1 MKKFLFAA
9 VLFFAGL
16 TLQAQASLDKGAA
29 QLNAGVGFSGWG
41 IPVYVGVDYGVTN
54 DITVGGEVSYRSKSE
69 AYYNHT
75 GIGVSVNGN
84 YHFNRILNL
93 PSEFDLYAG
102 LSLGYYHWSSKYKG
116 GDHGI
121 YLESSSYGSPL
132 GFAVQVGAR
141 YFFTNNFGLNL
152 EFGGG
157 NVSGGKF
164 GITYKF

>member
-9 VLFFAGL
+9 ILFFAGL
-16 TLQAQASLDKGAA
+16 TLQAQASLDKGAT
-29 QLNAGVGFSGWG
+29 QLNAGVGFSTWG
-41 IPVYVGVDYGVTN
+41 VPVYVGIDYGVTS
-54 DITVGGEVSYRSKSE
+54 DITVGGEFSYRSYS
-69 AYYNHT
+69 AYSGYRQSII
-75 GIGVSVNGN
+75 GISANGN

-102 LSLGYYHWSSKYKG
+102 VSLGYYIVSSNDTYDGVKSTA
-116 GDHGI
+116 
-121 YLESSSYGSPL
+121 SSGL
-132 GFAVQVGAR
+132 GFSGQVGAR